1 MHMLLDLMHRQF
13 IRILAD
19 TQNENNEFHEQNLI
33 LEIHQYLFQLNHF
46 VLNL

>member
-19 TQNENNEFHEQNLI
+19 TQNENNEFHEQNFI
-33 LEIHQYLFQLNHF
+33 YSYNIDSKYN
-46 VLNL
+46 